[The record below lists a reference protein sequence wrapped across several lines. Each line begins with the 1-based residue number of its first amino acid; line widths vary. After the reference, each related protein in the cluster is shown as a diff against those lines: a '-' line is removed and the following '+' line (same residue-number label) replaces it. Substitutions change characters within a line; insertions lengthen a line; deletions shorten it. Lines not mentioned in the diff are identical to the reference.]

1 MYTSLP
7 KSGTSPTDDGLLA
20 SAVLGAGLSPEVEG
34 HLLAAGRS
42 YHQDELAERHL
53 REARA
58 LAPDHAAVL
67 IGLYRF
73 YFYKNR
79 LREAL
84 EIARV
89 CLRKAAADNGI
100 ASDWREVCAGD
111 ADFRSFDAI
120 LPRFY
125 LFTLK
130 GYAYLHLRLGD
141 VDEGRAAVMKLLE
154 LDPGDKLGA
163 RVLLDV
169 LARMGQIDDD

>member
-1 MYTSLP
+1 MRAAPMQSAA
-7 KSGTSPTDDGLLA
+7 SDEAMLA
-20 SAVLGAGLSPEVEG
+20 NAVLGVGLPREVER

-42 YHQDELAERHL
+42 YHQDDLAESHL

-58 LAPDHAAVL
+58 LAPDHVAVL

-89 CLRKAAADNGI
+89 CLRKAAADNGLRQ
-100 ASDWREVCAGD
+100 DWRAVRAGD
-111 ADFRSFDAI
+111 AHFSSFDAV

-141 VDEGRAAVMKLLE
+141 VDEGRAAVLKLLE
-154 LDPGDKLGA
+154 LDPDDKLGA

>member
-1 MYTSLP
+1 MNASLT
-7 KSGTSPTDDGLLA
+7 KSGAAPMDDSLLA
-20 SAVLGAGLSPEVEG
+20 SAVLGVGLSPEVER
-34 HLLAAGRS
+34 HLLAAGHS

-53 REARA
+53 HEARA

-84 EIARV
+84 EIARA
-89 CLRKAAADNGI
+89 CLRKAAADNDIPG
-100 ASDWREVCAGD
+100 DWRQVGAED

-163 RVLLDV
+163 RVLLNV

>member
-1 MYTSLP
+1 MRERPLQGGALP
-7 KSGTSPTDDGLLA
+7 VDDGLLA
-20 SAVLGAGLSPEVEG
+20 NAVLGAGLAPEVER

-58 LAPDHAAVL
+58 LAPDHVAVL

-89 CLRKAAADNGI
+89 CLRKAARDNGF
-100 ASDWREVCAGD
+100 SQDWRDVRAGD
-111 ADFRSFDAI
+111 AYFGSFDAV

-154 LDPGDKLGA
+154 LDPADKLGA
-163 RVLLDV
+163 RVLLGV
-169 LARMGQIDDD
+169 LERMGQIDDD